1 MDFTFDL
8 PAGRYRLAF
17 AVSDATGGRGV
28 ARATLALPAPARGL
42 SMSDVVPVCGP
53 YDASASQGPVRLA
66 ANVASRFEGASRLH
80 AYFEVYGL
88 ATDAS
93 GLSHFDL
100 AYEVHGLRGD
110 PVPWYR
116 RLVGSPPHARIAV
129 RTEESSPGA
138 LRRQFVQMPVEVL
151 QPGEYRLDVHVH
163 DQVGGGTV
171 TRSLEFVK

>member
-8 PAGRYRLAF
+8 PAGRYRLGF
-17 AVSDATGGRGV
+17 AVSDARGRRGV
-28 ARATLALPAPARGL
+28 ARAVLVVPAPVGGL

-53 YDASASQGPVRLA
+53 YDASAGRGPVRLA
-66 ANVASRFEGASRLH
+66 ANVDSRFDGASQLN

-93 GLSHFDL
+93 GLAHFDL

-110 PVPWYR
+110 PVPWYQ
-116 RLVGSPPHARIAV
+116 RLVGTVPHARIAV
-129 RTEESSPGA
+129 RTEESGPGA
-138 LRRQFVQMPVEVL
+138 LRRQFVHMPVEAL
-151 QPGEYRLDVHVH
+151 QPGDYRLDVHVH
-163 DQVGGGTV
+163 DRVGGGSV